1 MLYTNKKTRRYY
13 FFMALIFMLYN
24 EYSYSSNQDN
34 ADKNSKVNF
43 DIDSLKALGYG
54 EEVADYFMQ
63 GSQFLPG
70 NHDVTIQLNGDQ
82 TYSVNAKIDD
92 SGHLCLDDSL
102 QKTLRLKSTNLE
114 DGCHVFQDVYPDSR
128 VVMRPN
134 EFAIDITVAENNFDP
149 KLLGRELTYGGFG
162 LVNNYRI
169 YGMHINGHNNQEF
182 YQGEFETGAN
192 WNNWVLRNNSSFSS
206 SKGNSEYQFNE
217 TVLSRSIESLKSQ
230 FEIGQLNSR
239 GSCYSG
245 IPVNGIQLYS
255 DSALQLNNRL
265 VVPIAGFANSP
276 STVEV
281 QQNGRLLYRTI
292 VPAGPFEINRINNI
306 INGTPVDLTVIQDN
320 GERQKYQVMTSN
332 QATENLSPLSY
343 QFFIGKYRTVNS
355 VQESDNPLISSLE
368 ASAQYKKIDY
378 SAGALYSDKYQS
390 VSGGVHSSFG
400 EKLLINGGG
409 NVSISRN
416 DEKEGS
422 QLDFNTSLAKGAAS
436 LGVSFLY
443 RSHEYPTLDST
454 LEKQQP
460 ILDEDA
466 WNLPWFSRD
475 LQTSSS
481 LYTSWG
487 DINWG
492 SFSYSLNYNHY
503 YGDGSDT
510 VSHLVGYSR
519 KIGDVSLNLSFQSG
533 TDQDNRFYLNASIPI
548 NSRSSASI
556 QSQYYD
562 DRSTLMANYNYRQN
576 DRWNYSIGA
585 GRSSDVNRVN
595 GSINNTNAYTQLSLN
610 ASMTENNVY
619 SFMSSATG
627 AIAYSNGLVATSSVP
642 LSNTFGIIYIPNQP
656 NVKVSALGS
665 GSTITNHFGTA
676 AISSLPTNRKTT
688 VQLNTQ
694 DLPLNIRL
702 DTTSFDVAVA
712 RGSVITKEIKA
723 TEMRQLLLSITLKN
737 GQKAPSGASLINKKG
752 KYVSAIMGEGNTF
765 LTNEQIGDELILR
778 SPNSD
783 DCIVKYTVPEH
794 FSSELLYEEV
804 DAICQ

>member
-1 MLYTNKKTRRYY
+1 
-13 FFMALIFMLYN
+13 MALIFMLYN

-128 VVMRPN
+128 VVMRSN

-239 GSCYSG
+239 GSYYSG

-292 VPAGPFEINRINNI
+292 VPAGPFELNRINNI
-306 INGTPVDLTVIQDN
+306 INGTPVDVTVIQDN

-343 QFFIGKYRTVNS
+343 QFLLVNI
-355 VQESDNPLISSLE
+355 VQSIVF
-368 ASAQYKKIDY
+368 KKVI
-378 SAGALYSDKYQS
+378 
-390 VSGGVHSSFG
+390 
-400 EKLLINGGG
+400 
-409 NVSISRN
+409 
-416 DEKEGS
+416 
-422 QLDFNTSLAKGAAS
+422 
-436 LGVSFLY
+436 
-443 RSHEYPTLDST
+443 
-454 LEKQQP
+454 
-460 ILDEDA
+460 IL
-466 WNLPWFSRD
+466 
-475 LQTSSS
+475 
-481 LYTSWG
+481 
-487 DINWG
+487 
-492 SFSYSLNYNHY
+492 
-503 YGDGSDT
+503 
-510 VSHLVGYSR
+510 
-519 KIGDVSLNLSFQSG
+519 
-533 TDQDNRFYLNASIPI
+533 
-548 NSRSSASI
+548 
-556 QSQYYD
+556 
-562 DRSTLMANYNYRQN
+562 
-576 DRWNYSIGA
+576 
-585 GRSSDVNRVN
+585 
-595 GSINNTNAYTQLSLN
+595 
-610 ASMTENNVY
+610 
-619 SFMSSATG
+619 
-627 AIAYSNGLVATSSVP
+627 
-642 LSNTFGIIYIPNQP
+642 
-656 NVKVSALGS
+656 
-665 GSTITNHFGTA
+665 
-676 AISSLPTNRKTT
+676 
-688 VQLNTQ
+688 
-694 DLPLNIRL
+694 
-702 DTTSFDVAVA
+702 
-712 RGSVITKEIKA
+712 
-723 TEMRQLLLSITLKN
+723 
-737 GQKAPSGASLINKKG
+737 
-752 KYVSAIMGEGNTF
+752 
-765 LTNEQIGDELILR
+765 
-778 SPNSD
+778 
-783 DCIVKYTVPEH
+783 
-794 FSSELLYEEV
+794 
-804 DAICQ
+804 